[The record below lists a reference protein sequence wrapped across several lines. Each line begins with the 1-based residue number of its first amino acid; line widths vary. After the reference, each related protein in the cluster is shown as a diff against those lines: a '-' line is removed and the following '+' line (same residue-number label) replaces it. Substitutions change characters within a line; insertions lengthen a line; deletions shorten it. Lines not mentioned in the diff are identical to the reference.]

1 MTSSSEYA
9 DELSMDYDHLVKHLL
24 EKYGK
29 AKGNYFLTEK
39 CASKNKKIVRANEGL
54 FCHHIDEDKAIMLSD
69 DKFAIRNPFDYQKAD
84 RLVYCNILEHLILHI
99 KIVEK
104 PKGGNANSG
113 EIQGIGGAV
122 NYITRQINDYYNHY
136 EYKQQYMITAM
147 SYIKDNFDDYIK
159 ILKYL
164 WSVIQSNEALS
175 LLISKKQL
183 VVGWNGNI
191 VDKVYNLL

>member
-1 MTSSSEYA
+1 
-9 DELSMDYDHLVKHLL
+9 MD
-24 EKYGK
+24 
-29 AKGNYFLTEK
+29 
-39 CASKNKKIVRANEGL
+39 
-54 FCHHIDEDKAIMLSD
+54 
-69 DKFAIRNPFDYQKAD
+69 
-84 RLVYCNILEHLILHI
+84 
-99 KIVEK
+99 
-104 PKGGNANSG
+104 
-113 EIQGIGGAV
+113 
-122 NYITRQINDYYNHY
+122 
-136 EYKQQYMITAM
+136 KQQYMITAM

>member
-1 MTSSSEYA
+1 
-9 DELSMDYDHLVKHLL
+9 
-24 EKYGK
+24 
-29 AKGNYFLTEK
+29 
-39 CASKNKKIVRANEGL
+39 
-54 FCHHIDEDKAIMLSD
+54 
-69 DKFAIRNPFDYQKAD
+69 
-84 RLVYCNILEHLILHI
+84 
-99 KIVEK
+99 
-104 PKGGNANSG
+104 
-113 EIQGIGGAV
+113 
-122 NYITRQINDYYNHY
+122 
-136 EYKQQYMITAM
+136 MITAM